1 MLPSSQGLFS
11 VLQEAIRCW
20 FLFDLKNI
28 TLIESSWSE
37 MKETAFSISLFL
49 VSSLIK

>member
-11 VLQEAIRCW
+11 VLQEAW

>member
-28 TLIESSWSE
+28 TLIESSSE